1 MPRSLFSYVVVSDDG
16 FAPNPFFGY
25 CTLATCKPRI
35 RKRAQI
41 GDWIVGT
48 GSAARGARG
57 VERRGHLVYA
67 MRVTEV
73 IGTRDYWIDPRF
85 QFKKPTFKG
94 DRIRVS
100 ASGDNIY
107 EWRGPNCW
115 RQLPSYHS
123 HPDGTQDEAQTKKD
137 TDVERILSS
146 DDFVYFGGE
155 GPRLPSKYLN
165 DGDLKLVCNGRGD
178 RRKKEPYD
186 IKIINSFEKW
196 IRDLGVNGVCG
207 VPLAWLT
214 QQGRIDCTTRRK
226 SC

>member
-1 MPRSLFSYVVVSDDG
+1 MSKSLFSYVVVSDGG

-25 CTLATCKPRI
+25 CTLATCKPNI
-35 RKRAQI
+35 RSVAQV

-48 GSAARGARG
+48 GSAAVGRG
-57 VERRGHLVYA
+57 GHLVYA
-67 MRVTEV
+67 MHVTDE
-73 IGTRDYWIDPRF
+73 IDTRSYWTDPRF
-85 QFKKPTFKG
+85 QFKKSKFKG
-94 DRIRVS
+94 DWNRVS

-115 RQLPSYHS
+115 RQLHSYHS
-123 HPDGTQDEAQTKKD
+123 RPDGTQDEAHTEKD
-137 TDVERILSS
+137 TKVVRILLS
-146 DDFVYFGGE
+146 DNFVYFGGE

-165 DGDLKLVCNGRGD
+165 DGDLNFVWNRQGH
-178 RRKKEPYD
+178 RRVREP
-186 IKIINSFEKW
+186 KIINSFQKW

-214 QQGRIDCTTRRK
+214 QQGRIDSTTQRK